1 MVMHRIG
8 SATPQGIGCSSHLLS
23 ANLNGV
29 FVYRLVRE
37 IVDLLGAVRL
47 RYTPPF
53 FLQDGHGRAVTSLEA
68 WWLVRVKVV
77 KRFDSPI

>member
-53 FLQDGHGRAVTSLEA
+53 ILQDGFCGSVTEA
-68 WWLVRVKVV
+68 LLW
-77 KRFDSPI
+77 

>member
-53 FLQDGHGRAVTSLEA
+53 CRVGGTAIHIEFKPRRLALGGWNPSLGTNA
-68 WWLVRVKVV
+68 T
-77 KRFDSPI
+77 